1 MGVTLGVTSFRPV
14 FVGINMD
21 SKKNQL
27 ENEESFETN
36 DLAKKEVT
44 EDKQEREMAVAKMPG
59 LLVLEVEKTL
69 GRNLPRKLS
78 LNLGLTKTGGS
89 HSEPASPGLPSPGQN
104 SGCVNLKWDDAVG
117 RSKYKVGE
125 YTSVTGQIAPET
137 PTTTAG
143 KTKAFQSSKQETTTF
158 LTPKMQERPIKKR
171 KAAASP
177 SPNEDRAGNFNKRVT
192 DRLVAQVGKLSKI
205 VKDTYHPRKDL
216 KTVVESLV
224 SLVAQLRVGN
234 TPQDSEEE
242 SLQEAESSKADV
254 QTEKKVNQK
263 DCATQTTEGKREDD
277 NANKKDCAMQTTE
290 GKRED
295 DNVNKKD
302 CATQTTVWEQK
313 DDEVELLRQRIKNP
327 KSALDLFE
335 TAKRKWPEDVFLKTK
350 AVHLHPLKQ
359 WADPLVFFVADNKAA
374 KTDEVLKKLGET
386 HMGLKKVIE
395 EERLKNGNIIGSKS
409 VTYMLNGDEK
419 LEEIRMRCLVGMDH
433 KLTGKEAWDE
443 ALKAARKVVD
453 TITNTGQKHAVLTV
467 LNGQGELWRK
477 TLECAMIDVEMSIDV
492 NYQKPPG
499 SEKTSTKKEGKREK
513 KTYALIVEKKGTQYK
528 DVLSSVKTAITGDP
542 ARSSIHTMRSTRDG
556 NLLITLD
563 KDDETIE
570 ELEKAIKQAAGDLA
584 VRRAR
589 SDSGTEVLHVRGLD
603 ATTNKGEVIEALKV
617 RLGDAKD
624 KTWKVSDLRPN
635 RNDTQAVTIVLRK
648 EDAES
653 ILAEGY
659 LRIGAVRCRA
669 ERRVETEKCRRCW
682 AFDHK
687 TVGCKGPDRRNACY
701 KCGKVGHLAKECQ
714 NNLECP
720 LCQEVGH
727 RAGEGGCTKFRAA
740 LTAQR
745 KKARSARSSKDGS
758 EHNRPNQVSWD
769 SSRCP
774 RCWHSGH
781 KKKECKGMDRENLCH
796 QCAEEGH
803 KASGCRNRPYCLFC
817 NLEGHI
823 SGGENCPKATIAQQ
837 EKADEERQGSAK
849 SRDEVAIPMSL
860 VNEEGL
866 RNPPKNEKEAGT
878 SDARQKEVMNER
890 DQNRVAS
897 EGEVSRSFSK

>member
-216 KTVVESLV
+216 KTAVESLV

-290 GKRED
+290 EKRED

-528 DVLSSVKTAITGDP
+528 DVLSSV
-542 ARSSIHTMRSTRDG
+542 
-556 NLLITLD
+556 
-563 KDDETIE
+563 
-570 ELEKAIKQAAGDLA
+570 
-584 VRRAR
+584 
-589 SDSGTEVLHVRGLD
+589 
-603 ATTNKGEVIEALKV
+603 
-617 RLGDAKD
+617 
-624 KTWKVSDLRPN
+624 
-635 RNDTQAVTIVLRK
+635 
-648 EDAES
+648 
-653 ILAEGY
+653 
-659 LRIGAVRCRA
+659 
-669 ERRVETEKCRRCW
+669 
-682 AFDHK
+682 
-687 TVGCKGPDRRNACY
+687 
-701 KCGKVGHLAKECQ
+701 GKVGHLAKECQ

-897 EGEVSRSFSK
+897 EGEVSRSFRRSGTSNTTHGI

>member
-1 MGVTLGVTSFRPV
+1 VR
-14 FVGINMD
+14 INMD

-27 ENEESFETN
+27 QNEESFETN
-36 DLAKKEVT
+36 DSAKKEVT
-44 EDKQEREMAVAKMPG
+44 EQDKQEREMAVAKMPG

-89 HSEPASPGLPSPGQN
+89 HSEPASPGPPSPGQN
-104 SGCVNLKWDDAVG
+104 RCVNLKWDDAVG

-137 PTTTAG
+137 TTPTAG
-143 KTKAFQSSKQETTTF
+143 KTKAFQTSKQETTTF

-192 DRLVAQVGKLSKI
+192 DRLVAQAGKLSKI

-242 SLQEAESSKADV
+242 SLQEAERSKADV
-254 QTEKKVNQK
+254 QAEGKVNQK
-263 DCATQTTEGKREDD
+263 DCAT
-277 NANKKDCAMQTTE
+277 QTTE

-302 CATQTTVWEQK
+302 CATQTTEWEQK

-327 KSALDLFE
+327 ESALDLFE

-350 AVHLHPLKQ
+350 VVHLHSLKQ

-374 KTDEVLKKLGET
+374 KTDEVIKKLGET

-419 LEEIRMRCLVGMDH
+419 LEEIRMRCLVEMDH
-433 KLTGKEAWDE
+433 TLTGKEAWDE

-477 TLECAMIDVEMSIDV
+477 TLECAMIDIEMSIDV

-499 SEKTSTKKEGKREK
+499 SGKTSTKKEGKREK

-528 DVLSSVKTAITGDP
+528 DVLSSVKTAITSDP
-542 ARSSIHTMRSTRDG
+542 ARSSIHTRRSTRDG
-556 NLLITLD
+556 SLLITLD
-563 KDDETIE
+563 KDNETIE

-648 EDAES
+648 EDPEG

-669 ERRVETEKCRRCW
+669 ERRVETERCRRCW

-687 TVGCKGPDRRNACY
+687 PLGCKGPDRRNACY
-701 KCGKVGHLAKECQ
+701 KCGKAGHLAKECQ

-727 RAGEGGCTKFRAA
+727 RAGEEGCTKFRAA

-745 KKARSARSSKDGS
+745 KKARSVRSSKDGS
-758 EHNRPNQVSWD
+758 EHNIN
-769 SSRCP
+769 
-774 RCWHSGH
+774 
-781 KKKECKGMDRENLCH
+781 
-796 QCAEEGH
+796 EEEAG
-803 KASGCRNRPYCLFC
+803 
-817 NLEGHI
+817 NLE
-823 SGGENCPKATIAQQ
+823 A
-837 EKADEERQGSAK
+837 RL
-849 SRDEVAIPMSL
+849 EV
-860 VNEEGL
+860 E
-866 RNPPKNEKEAGT
+866 T
-878 SDARQKEVMNER
+878 
-890 DQNRVAS
+890 
-897 EGEVSRSFSK
+897 

>member
-14 FVGINMD
+14 FVEINMY

-27 ENEESFETN
+27 ENEESFKTN

-44 EDKQEREMAVAKMPG
+44 EQDKQEREMAVAKMPG

-78 LNLGLTKTGGS
+78 LNLGLTKTGGFQ
-89 HSEPASPGLPSPGQN
+89 SEPASPGLPSPGQS

-137 PTTTAG
+137 PTPTPG
-143 KTKAFQSSKQETTTF
+143 KTKAFRSSKQETTTF

-177 SPNEDRAGNFNKRVT
+177 SPNDDRAGNFNKRVT

-242 SLQEAESSKADV
+242 SLQEAERSKADV
-254 QTEKKVNQK
+254 QAEGKVNQK
-263 DCATQTTEGKREDD
+263 DCATQTTEGK
-277 NANKKDCAMQTTE
+277 
-290 GKRED
+290 GED

-302 CATQTTVWEQK
+302 CATQTTEWEQK

-327 KSALDLFE
+327 ESALDLFE

-409 VTYMLNGDEK
+409 VTYMLNGDEN
-419 LEEIRMRCLVGMDH
+419 LEQIRTRCLVGMDH
-433 KLTGKEAWDE
+433 TLTGKEAWDE

-477 TLECAMIDVEMSIDV
+477 TLECAMIDVEKNKIL
-492 NYQKPPG
+492 Y
-499 SEKTSTKKEGKREK
+499 REC
-513 KTYALIVEKKGTQYK
+513 E
-528 DVLSSVKTAITGDP
+528 
-542 ARSSIHTMRSTRDG
+542 TR
-556 NLLITLD
+556 T
-563 KDDETIE
+563 
-570 ELEKAIKQAAGDLA
+570 
-584 VRRAR
+584 R
-589 SDSGTEVLHVRGLD
+589 
-603 ATTNKGEVIEALKV
+603 
-617 RLGDAKD
+617 
-624 KTWKVSDLRPN
+624 
-635 RNDTQAVTIVLRK
+635 
-648 EDAES
+648 
-653 ILAEGY
+653 
-659 LRIGAVRCRA
+659 
-669 ERRVETEKCRRCW
+669 
-682 AFDHK
+682 
-687 TVGCKGPDRRNACY
+687 
-701 KCGKVGHLAKECQ
+701 
-714 NNLECP
+714 
-720 LCQEVGH
+720 
-727 RAGEGGCTKFRAA
+727 
-740 LTAQR
+740 
-745 KKARSARSSKDGS
+745 
-758 EHNRPNQVSWD
+758 
-769 SSRCP
+769 
-774 RCWHSGH
+774 
-781 KKKECKGMDRENLCH
+781 
-796 QCAEEGH
+796 
-803 KASGCRNRPYCLFC
+803 
-817 NLEGHI
+817 
-823 SGGENCPKATIAQQ
+823 
-837 EKADEERQGSAK
+837 
-849 SRDEVAIPMSL
+849 
-860 VNEEGL
+860 
-866 RNPPKNEKEAGT
+866 
-878 SDARQKEVMNER
+878 
-890 DQNRVAS
+890 
-897 EGEVSRSFSK
+897 